1 MDVSKIRADDDFILF
16 GGGADKNRVGI
27 NETEGFR
34 IPDIAPQQGG
44 VAPKLRF
51 PAKTDLE

>member
-1 MDVSKIRADDDFILF
+1 VEDYFILF